1 MEKQKLSGKTIL
13 KLVGA
18 LFGSGLF
25 GILSLC
31 GYYREISEYAQ
42 SRACDAFR

>member
-18 LFGSGLF
+18 LLALAYLGFVSMRVLPGN
-25 GILSLC
+25 
-31 GYYREISEYAQ
+31 
-42 SRACDAFR
+42 FRICTKPSM

>member
-18 LFGSGLF
+18 LLALAYLGFCL
-25 GILSLC
+25 
-31 GYYREISEYAQ
+31 YAVLPGN
-42 SRACDAFR
+42 FRICTKPSM